1 MIHLEPIEHEYFNWL
16 IAKIKRRPTSWT
28 TPSQSYWKLMRE
40 LQNTE
45 FVWIVPMDD
54 NRAEDGLEL
63 RREFVRENQLTVDP
77 DWMHIGCSV
86 LEMLVAFA
94 RRADFATDRGT
105 RDWFWEF
112 LINLGLSEFNDSVFI
127 DNYHNLTVAERLN
140 TFIWRTYEYNGF
152 GGMFPIRDARH
163 DQRKVEIWYQF
174 CEYLIA
180 QE

>member
-1 MIHLEPIEHEYFNWL
+1 MDHLEPIEHEYFNWL
-16 IAKIKRRPTSWT
+16 IAKIKKRPTSWS
-28 TPSQSYWKLMRE
+28 TPTQSYWKLMRE

-63 RREFVRENQLTVDP
+63 RREFVRETQVDTDP
-77 DWMHIGCSV
+77 DWMHIGCSI
-86 LEMLVAFA
+86 LEMMVAFA

-112 LINLGLSEFNDSVFI
+112 LGNLGLADLNDASNFDPQVVSEVLD
-127 DNYHNLTVAERLN
+127 R
-140 TFIWRTYEYNGF
+140 FIWRTYDYYGI
-152 GGMFPIRDARH
+152 GGMFPIRDAQH

-174 CEYLIA
+174 CEYLIS

>member
-45 FVWIVPMDD
+45 FVFIVPMDD

-63 RREFVRENQLTVDP
+63 RREFVRENQIEVDP
-77 DWMHIGCSV
+77 DWMQIGCSV

-94 RRADFATDRGT
+94 RRAEFATDRGAH
-105 RDWFWEF
+105 DWFWEF
-112 LINLGLSEFNDSVFI
+112 LENLGLAEFNDASGFDPRKVSESL
-127 DNYHNLTVAERLN
+127 DRL
-140 TFIWRTYEYNGF
+140 IWRTYDYNGV
-152 GGMFPIRDARH
+152 GGMLPIHEAQH